1 MRYLRTIFMVGGLF
15 MALNVLATTH
25 RGTTSLSDWTPS
37 SGENGPELESLTVK
51 WTFSD
56 SKGDPEQLF
65 FMQWY
70 LGRDYYY
77 DGKRI
82 AITELGR
89 SIDRLSFSTLVLEA
103 DLYADDRKVST
114 LRFDM
119 GATPP
124 HGGNWGT
131 EVQYEW
137 SLRKMFPRLSA
148 GEAADAFEIAELEI
162 KNLRIREV
170 VFGGERQVIASVD
183 MSKGVASEQR
193 ETSRYSDPEPTTPA
207 TTTSPNIE
215 FGSEW
220 ETSSEDPRP
229 EYSARNE
236 ANAGEYNGLIAKG
249 DAAMEVYDF
258 DGAKSYYEEART
270 VSPRRSVAN
279 DKLEELEKILGQ
291 RDAYAALVQ
300 VLKQGYQR
308 DLMEA
313 DREKEAALKLALEAT
328 DENAEGCAF
337 ERFQWYDCRATEL
350 GERLRKTS
358 LEARLRIYE
367 PEKAPSATLN
377 CAEVPCKA
385 DAANAPIQR
394 NPNYVSLVN
403 RKYKLYEMSKEE
415 AFLRRSQELLGKA
428 QEEDPENADVWVMT
442 ARFVDS
448 PVEALP
454 YLNKALSIEP
464 KNQAALSLRNDLQD
478 KLLESIESEIAEGKS
493 TLLKESI
500 SKNLINASTEINGK
514 SLMATAI
521 EGEQISLITELLAT
535 TANTRSADGGPAQVW
550 LFEAARLNKPKS
562 AATLIARGAR
572 FDIEDQENE
581 TPLLTAT
588 RSGSKEVLRLFLKDA
603 DKSVDVSEAMLI
615 AYRDGELE
623 LLELFIASGAKADP
637 RDDMG
642 NTLLMKAIEEN
653 DQKIVDLML
662 RSGAEVNDTNGE
674 GATALAIA
682 GNKQDAEIT
691 NLLFREGADPEQ
703 ALKYLSA
710 EANDDANW
718 LAGQL
723 FTYAL
728 ENELNE
734 QVQMS
739 LRYDPELPLRQHP
752 NGGSYLTYAL
762 KNNRWELAVAM
773 LESAQLPIDRPI
785 DGENILFSAVE
796 ASAVPV
802 VAALMK
808 QDAIDL
814 NQTNANGYSALHL
827 AVDQRSIELVEAL
840 AEGGH
845 PLEATDPRGN
855 TPLHR
860 ALEAGQNKI
869 AEYLSGVNH
878 VYTELNRRGQ
888 HPIHQAIREGQDQ
901 VVENLIANGTDVN
914 ILGESGMAPLHYAA
928 EEIDYDIARA
938 LVEAGADMGIKD
950 SFGRTPYKISRDRG
964 ADERMKEL
972 LKPDLR
978 DRIPAVNM
986 PDVKMPD
993 VKLPKIF
1000 RRGGGDESSADD
1012 NGGDESEED
1021 DNNE

>member
-1 MRYLRTIFMVGGLF
+1 MRYLRSLFVLGGLLLS
-15 MALNVLATTH
+15 LNVLATTH
-25 RGTTSLSDWTPS
+25 RGTANIRDWTPAN
-37 SGENGPELESLTVK
+37 GESGPEIESLTLK

-56 SKGDPEQLF
+56 SKGEPEQLF

-70 LGRDYYY
+70 LGRDYYV

-82 AITELGR
+82 AMSELGR

-124 HGGNWGT
+124 HGGNWGP
-131 EVQYEW
+131 EIKYEW

-148 GEAADAFEIAELEI
+148 GEAADAFEIADLEL
-162 KNLRIREV
+162 KNLRIRDV
-170 VFGGERQVIASVD
+170 VFGGERQILAD
-183 MSKGVASEQR
+183 ANISKPAPLER
-193 ETSRYSDPEPTTPA
+193 ESSRYSSPEASAPPSSTSTPTVEFGEGWESSTEEPEP
-207 TTTSPNIE
+207 E
-215 FGSEW
+215 F
-220 ETSSEDPRP
+220 
-229 EYSARNE
+229 SARNE
-236 ANAGEYNGLIAKG
+236 ANAGEYDELIAKG

-270 VSPRRSVAN
+270 LSPRRSVAN
-279 DKLEELEKILGQ
+279 DKIDEVEKILGQ
-291 RDAYAALVQ
+291 RDAYSALVQ

-313 DREKEAALKLALEAT
+313 DREKEASLKLALDAT
-328 DENAEGCAF
+328 DENAEACAF

-350 GERLRKTS
+350 GERLRKAS

-367 PEKAPSATLN
+367 PEKAPDATLN
-377 CAEVPCKA
+377 CADVPCKA
-385 DAANAPIQR
+385 DEATAPIKS

-448 PVEALP
+448 PIEALP

-464 KNQAALSLRNDLQD
+464 KNEDALRLRNGLQE
-478 KLLESIESEIAEGKS
+478 KLLEAIESEIAEGKS
-493 TLLKESI
+493 SLLKEAI
-500 SKNLINASTEINGK
+500 SKGLIDASTEVNGK

-521 EGEQISLITELLAT
+521 AGEQISLIAELLAGT
-535 TANTRSADGGPAQVW
+535 ENTRSAEGGPAQPW
-550 LFEAARLNKPKS
+550 LFEAARQNKPKS
-562 AATLIARGAR
+562 AASLIARGAR
-572 FDIEDQENE
+572 FDIADDQGE
-581 TPLLTAT
+581 TPLLSAT

-603 DKSVDVSEAMLI
+603 DESIDVSEAMLI
-615 AYRDGELE
+615 AYRDGEME
-623 LLELFIASGAKADP
+623 LLELFLSSGAKADP
-637 RDDMG
+637 RDDQG
-642 NTLLMKAIEEN
+642 NTLLMKAIEES
-653 DQKIVDLML
+653 DSKISELML
-662 RSGAEVNDTNGE
+662 RSGADVNATNGE

-682 GNKQDAEIT
+682 GDKQNAEIT
-691 NLLFREGADPEQ
+691 KQLFSEGANPED

-710 EANDDANW
+710 EGDEDADW

-728 ENELNE
+728 ENDLNE
-734 QVQMS
+734 QIQIS

-752 NGGSYLTYAL
+752 NGDSYLSYAL

-773 LESAQLPIDRPI
+773 LESAQLPVDRPI

-796 ASAVPV
+796 AKAVPV

-814 NQTNANGYSALHL
+814 AQTNANGYSALHL
-827 AVDQRSIELVEAL
+827 AVDQRNLELVEAL
-840 AEGGH
+840 AQGGH
-845 PLEATDPRGN
+845 PLEAMDPRGN

-860 ALEAGQNKI
+860 ALEAGQKEI
-869 AEYLSGVNH
+869 AEYLSSLDYQ
-878 VYTELNRRGQ
+878 YTELNRRGQ
-888 HPIHQAIREGQDQ
+888 HPIHQAIREGQNE
-901 VVENLIANGTDVN
+901 VVENLIDNGTDLN
-914 ILGESGMAPLHYAA
+914 ILGESGMTPLHYAA
-928 EEIDYDIARA
+928 EEINYDVARS
-938 LVEAGADMGIKD
+938 LVEAGADMGIRD

-986 PDVKMPD
+986 PNVKMPD

-1000 RRGGGDESSADD
+1000 RRGGEESSADEANTD
-1012 NGGDESEED
+1012 DSEDD
-1021 DNNE
+1021 DNN